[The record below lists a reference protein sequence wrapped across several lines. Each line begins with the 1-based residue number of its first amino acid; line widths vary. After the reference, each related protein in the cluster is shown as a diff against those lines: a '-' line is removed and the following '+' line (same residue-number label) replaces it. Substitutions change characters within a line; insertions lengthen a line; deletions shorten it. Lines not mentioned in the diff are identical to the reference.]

1 MMTQNPKK
9 PHLQADSVFTKIEDA
24 HLAVESAKKMVAA
37 ATMSL
42 DSHTLDHAKQAVE
55 NAKEAITRAK
65 TNIEDPLLL
74 QCEKE
79 LADAYHQLSKTI
91 HHM

>member
-1 MMTQNPKK
+1 MTQNSKK
-9 PHLQADSVFTKIEDA
+9 PYLQSDSVFTEIENA

-42 DSHTLDHAKQAVE
+42 DDHAFNHAKQAIK
-55 NAKEAITRAK
+55 NAKEAIVRAK
-65 TNIEDPLLL
+65 ASGEDPLLL

-79 LADAYHQLSKTI
+79 LADAHHQLSETI
-91 HHM
+91 NHM

>member
-1 MMTQNPKK
+1 MTQNPKK
-9 PHLQADSVFTKIEDA
+9 PHLQSNSVFTEIEHA

-42 DSHTLDHAKQAVE
+42 DEQAFAHAKQAIE
-55 NAKEAITRAK
+55 NAKEAIARVK
-65 TNIEDPLLL
+65 TNTEDPLLL

-79 LADAYHQLSKTI
+79 LTNAHHQLLETMN
-91 HHM
+91 HM

>member
-1 MMTQNPKK
+1 MTQNPKK
-9 PHLQADSVFTKIEDA
+9 PHLQSDSVFTKIENA

-42 DSHTLDHAKQAVE
+42 DDHAFDHAKQAIE
-55 NAKEAITRAK
+55 QAKEAIARAK
-65 TNIEDPLLL
+65 TNKDDPLLL

-79 LADAYHQLSKTI
+79 LADAHHQLFETI
-91 HHM
+91 NHM

>member
-1 MMTQNPKK
+1 MTQNPKN
-9 PHLQADSVFTKIEDA
+9 PHLQADSVFTKIENA

-42 DSHTLDHAKQAVE
+42 DEHAFVHAKQAIE
-55 NAKEAITRAK
+55 NAKEAITRAE
-65 TNIEDPLLL
+65 TSTQDPFLL

-79 LADAYHQLSKTI
+79 LADAHHQLTETMN
-91 HHM
+91 HM

>member
-1 MMTQNPKK
+1 MTQNPKK
-9 PHLQADSVFTKIEDA
+9 PHLQSNSVFTKIEDA

-42 DSHTLDHAKQAVE
+42 DEHAFNHAKQAIE

-65 TNIEDPLLL
+65 TSMQDPLLL

-79 LADAYHQLSKTI
+79 LADAYHQLAETMN
-91 HHM
+91 HM

>member
-1 MMTQNPKK
+1 MTQNPKK

-42 DSHTLDHAKQAVE
+42 DEHAFDHAKQAIE

-65 TNIEDPLLL
+65 TSTQNPLLL

-79 LADAYHQLSKTI
+79 LADAHHQLTETMN
-91 HHM
+91 HM